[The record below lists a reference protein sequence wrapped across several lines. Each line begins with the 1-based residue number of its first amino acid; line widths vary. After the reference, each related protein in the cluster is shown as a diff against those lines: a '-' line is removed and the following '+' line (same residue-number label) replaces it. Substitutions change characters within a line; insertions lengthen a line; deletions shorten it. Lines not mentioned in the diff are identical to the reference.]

1 MTTNRTSFLKTFN
14 DKKMGQFDGKNLEMT
29 QNGSRLQWTSF
40 FFLFLRNI
48 LPPPLNP
55 SITLIGHHFIML
67 SIRPSM

>member
-40 FFLFLRNI
+40 FFF
-48 LPPPLNP
+48 
-55 SITLIGHHFIML
+55 F
-67 SIRPSM
+67 